1 MYTCI
6 NMSIVHVHDTRSR
19 SKEEENGNRGKWDLA
34 FDSRRRSGPPSTWFD
49 TGPPLHL
56 PPAMPPPI
64 FHILPLVYVSMIA
77 YPPIS
82 LYDMGG
88 VGRPYL
94 NISHY
99 GLCTIPDCFTGLQL
113 LYSYST
119 ECRAVACMCVPCFSN
134 YFLASPFRSDRGVS
148 PPSAQNSRSPTF
160 SRRNSRRQPRPAAA
174 AVLSAGQLS
183 EA

>member
-1 MYTCI
+1 M
-6 NMSIVHVHDTRSR
+6 
-19 SKEEENGNRGKWDLA
+19 GKWDLA

-88 VGRPYL
+88 VGAISYL
-94 NISHY
+94 A
-99 GLCTIPDCFTGLQL
+99 LCTIPDPCFTGLQL
-113 LYSYST
+113 CYSYCVLNCVQLFT
-119 ECRAVACMCVPCFSN
+119 ECRAVACMCVPCFSK

-148 PPSAQNSRSPTF
+148 PPSAHNSRSPTF

-174 AVLSAGQLS
+174 AAVLSAGQLS

>member
-1 MYTCI
+1 MGFGIRFNERFAPSERPAFELRY
-6 NMSIVHVHDTRSR
+6 RSPPAPR
-19 SKEEENGNRGKWDLA
+19 PARPRRFGFHS
-34 FDSRRRSGPPSTWFD
+34 DSRLSYDRTRR
-49 TGPPLHL
+49 
-56 PPAMPPPI
+56 
-64 FHILPLVYVSMIA
+64 FHFMIWA
-77 YPPIS
+77 G
-82 LYDMGG
+82 LG
-88 VGRPYL
+88 PYL
-94 NISHY
+94 ISHY
-99 GLCTIPDCFTGLQL
+99 ARYLTLVSQG
-113 LYSYST
+113 YSYCVLNCVQLFT